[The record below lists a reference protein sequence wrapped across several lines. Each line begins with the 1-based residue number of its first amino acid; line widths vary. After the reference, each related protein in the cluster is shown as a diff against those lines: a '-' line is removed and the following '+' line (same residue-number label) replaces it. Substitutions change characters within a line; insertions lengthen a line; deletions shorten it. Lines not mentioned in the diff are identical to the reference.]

1 MKTYPLSLPGCAVG
15 SWRRAMHSI
24 VRDKNGRFVPVV
36 RPKLWQ
42 SASVKRSRERTERI
56 AHARKQQKAWCATTQ
71 WLEELDRRGIAALEA
86 KGIPWTGVQR
96 WVDELGP
103 REAFV
108 ARTVVKQV
116 LRALTDDN
124 ASSRE
129 RFDATQE

>member
-1 MKTYPLSLPGCAVG
+1 
-15 SWRRAMHSI
+15 MHSI
-24 VRDKNGRFVPVV
+24 IRDKHGRFVPVV

-71 WLEELDRRGIAALEA
+71 WLEGLDRRGIAALEA
-86 KGIPWTGVQR
+86 TGIPWEAVQR
-96 WVDELGP
+96 WIDELEP

-116 LRALTDDN
+116 LRTLADDK
-124 ASSRE
+124 APPRE
-129 RFDATQE
+129 RSEARNELYRRMIAAGIVE

>member
-1 MKTYPLSLPGCAVG
+1 
-15 SWRRAMHSI
+15 MHSI

-56 AHARKQQKAWCATTQ
+56 AHARKQQKAWSATTQ
-71 WLEELDRRGIAALEA
+71 WLEELDRRGVAALEA
-86 KGIPWTGVQR
+86 TGIEWSSVER
-96 WVDELGP
+96 WIDALEP

-116 LRALTDDN
+116 LKTLADDK
-124 ASSRE
+124 APPRE
-129 RFDATQE
+129 RSEARNELYRRMIAAGIVD

>member
-1 MKTYPLSLPGCAVG
+1 
-15 SWRRAMHSI
+15 MHSI

-71 WLEELDRRGIAALEA
+71 WLEELNRRGIDALEA
-86 KGIPWTGVQR
+86 TGIPWEAVQR
-96 WVDELGP
+96 WIDALEP

-116 LRALTDDN
+116 LQTLADDK
-124 ASSRE
+124 APPRE
-129 RFDATQE
+129 RSEARNELYRRMIATGIVD